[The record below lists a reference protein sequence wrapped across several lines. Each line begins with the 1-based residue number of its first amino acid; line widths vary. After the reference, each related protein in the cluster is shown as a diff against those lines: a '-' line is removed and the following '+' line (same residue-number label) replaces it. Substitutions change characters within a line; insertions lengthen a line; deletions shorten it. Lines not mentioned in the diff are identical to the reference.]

1 MFHLAEAGPDRWTI
15 LNTLAEVKQAG
26 LAHSRA
32 KVLIFQLLVANIL
45 GPLAL
50 SCRQVRHL
58 NEIFLSEQV
67 IQLSHLLM

>member
-1 MFHLAEAGPDRWTI
+1 MFHLAEAGADWWTI
-15 LNTLAEVKQAG
+15 LNTLPEVKQAG

-32 KVLIFQLLVANIL
+32 EILVFQLLVANVL

-50 SCRQVRHL
+50 SCGDVRHL

-67 IQLSHLLM
+67 IQLGHLLV